1 MLSNFPK
8 VTQRELAEQELPSEE
23 TVLAACVQT
32 EQEKRRAPLAGP
44 RGAEWGATAAAAH
57 ATSRPRP
64 GGAAVHGPAFGL
76 GRVIPSSPAS
86 WRTPSCLCDRK
97 VELRDRTVES
107 NEGTF
112 WRIMAAVRLK
122 ERETVYSNN
131 TCIICFQKIWQ
142 ESAFVFQFH
151 SQKEKKAK
159 PHDTRK
165 AALARVF

>member
-1 MLSNFPK
+1 MALLSM
-8 VTQRELAEQELPSEE
+8 VLPSAEAE
-23 TVLAACVQT
+23 SFPPVL
-32 EQEKRRAPLAGP
+32 RHGGP
-44 RGAEWGATAAAAH
+44 
-57 ATSRPRP
+57 
-64 GGAAVHGPAFGL
+64 
-76 GRVIPSSPAS
+76 
-86 WRTPSCLCDRK
+86 PSCLCDRK

-122 ERETVYSNN
+122 EREAVYSNN

>member
-1 MLSNFPK
+1 M
-8 VTQRELAEQELPSEE
+8 T
-23 TVLAACVQT
+23 
-32 EQEKRRAPLAGP
+32 
-44 RGAEWGATAAAAH
+44 
-57 ATSRPRP
+57 
-64 GGAAVHGPAFGL
+64 
-76 GRVIPSSPAS
+76 
-86 WRTPSCLCDRK
+86 
-97 VELRDRTVES
+97 DRTVES

-165 AALARVF
+165 AVLARVF